1 MSFSQGEKM
10 HCISNYIFLNISER
24 EALDNVPMLNY
35 NIKEDRFRGPTE
47 LVRG

>member
-1 MSFSQGEKM
+1 M